1 MNFGKWPNLSSQS
14 SWPIEIQK
22 NESQPREGRRE
33 EKRPIQVNFFFGSF
47 PIIRDPISQT
57 DQSEL
62 KKNACF
68 QGRKRGKRNACLRW
82 FSPWQVWKL
91 AVNENRILPLTSLS
105 NKNNNNN
112 NDNNNNNKW
121 TFENLLSLKSKKVEK
136 PNSLGH
142 SQRKSLTLISRMC

>member
-22 NESQPREGRRE
+22 MNPNQGKVG
-33 EKRPIQVNFFFGSF
+33 EKKSDQVTWFFFGSF

-68 QGRKRGKRNACLRW
+68 QGRKRGKRNARLWW

-91 AVNENRILPLTSLS
+91 AVNENTILPLTSLS
-105 NKNNNNN
+105 DKNTNNNNNNSNSNNNKNNNNY
-112 NDNNNNNKW
+112 NNKR
-121 TFENLLSLKSKKVEK
+121 TFENLFKLEK
-136 PNSLGH
+136 
-142 SQRKSLTLISRMC
+142 